1 MRESASTFLT
11 DEEKTR
17 IEDAVREAEK
27 RTEGEI
33 VVMVVAESH
42 HYPLSG
48 MIGGILF
55 GTAASLSAALFSGY
69 DSMWHF
75 LGFFVPSF
83 ALCSEIVKRWMPL
96 KKLFVSRSDM
106 EEEVEEAAIGS
117 FFKNRVYETG
127 NHTGILIYIS
137 LFEHRVRILADK
149 GISSRV
155 DQSRWDAITALITQG
170 IKEKKQ
176 ASALCGAIQRCGEL
190 LEEVFPA
197 SEDNTNEISDS
208 VLIGRSLKGDG
219 S

>member
-1 MRESASTFLT
+1 MQEHARRFLT
-11 DEEKTR
+11 DDEKAR
-17 IEDAVREAEK
+17 IEESVRAAEK

-33 VVMVVAESH
+33 VVMVVGSSH

-55 GTAASLSAALFSGY
+55 GTAAALLAALLSGF

-83 ALCSEIVKRWMPL
+83 ALSSEIVKRWFPL
-96 KKLFVSRSDM
+96 KRLFVSRSDM
-106 EEEVEEAAIGS
+106 DEEVEEAAIGS
-117 FFKNRVYETG
+117 FYKNRVYDTR

-149 GISSRV
+149 GISKRV
-155 DQSRWDAITALITQG
+155 DQSRWEALTAMITQG
-170 IKEKKQ
+170 IKEKRQ
-176 ASALCGAIQRCGEL
+176 ASAICKAIVRCGEI

-197 SEDNTNEISDS
+197 GEENANEIGDS
-208 VLIGRSLKGDG
+208 VVIGH
-219 S
+219 